1 MRLPTSA
8 KSVHKIQMCFCI
20 YKRLIEAR
28 THSGIHA
35 CNRAYICKDQGLGK
49 RPEDIISLDCL
60 IGLVMQAMRRY

>member
-28 THSGIHA
+28 RHSGIHA
-35 CNRAYICKDQGLGK
+35 RNRAYICKGLGK
-49 RPEDIISLDCL
+49 KPEDIISLD
-60 IGLVMQAMRRY
+60 